1 MAFNISQ
8 LASDG
13 NVPDTV
19 GKSDV
24 VETPKGTKTGGQ
36 DEELVAY
43 VNDFYTQRRT
53 DRRPHEAQWFLNASL
68 IRGITNS
75 KWNPVLN
82 VLESRKAPAHR
93 SRDAINIILPKV
105 KAKLSKFL
113 KTRALPV
120 VQAAST
126 DHEDIMNAAATTKVL
141 EYLWDKLQLEEKYEE
156 ALLWSMQTGKAF
168 WWFYWNEKALG
179 RVKSPPDVLG
189 KEEVLNAPLGEPAV
203 ELGTAFE
210 VLVADPGITRVQNQ
224 PEIMRVK
231 TVLTK
236 ELEKTFKLEPGSISA
251 EVKES
256 DLFQYQRQIASLG
269 AKAITGYAAE
279 QKDANEQAK
288 YSVRKELFCAPNA
301 EYPNGRY
308 LVVAGQKLL
317 HQQDELPYGFAT
329 SANPYPCV
337 EFADT
342 LTAGQFWPTTMVEQ
356 LSPVQS
362 QYTRIRQTVDEHL
375 KMHTH
380 PKVFVP
386 KQANIHKDAWNSEGG
401 EKIPFNYQPGM
412 PAPNQWIAYPP
423 PIAGDVWRA
432 LDNLRSERDEVTNLY
447 PASIGSQGA
456 TSGFDTNLLQEA
468 ADSVHAPDIRRNELA
483 LRDAAYK
490 IRRLAKM
497 GYDIPRLVSIVGRD
511 KSPDVFE
518 FSQEQIDEH
527 ANITIDTGSSLPNQ
541 KHARIEAIL
550 KLDERQAFGPP
561 GDPTR
566 NRKLLKMLNLGSQ
579 EEDAA
584 MGARDEEHA
593 RLENLAITRGEQI
606 EDPMPWENHDIEY
619 EIHTD
624 LLKSPEIKGWPQE
637 QRTALI
643 RHVVLH
649 VKWKNPQNALQL
661 AAIFGMQDVV
671 QNIQQTMMVEQQA
684 QTMGQP
690 PQAPP
695 AGGPPPQP
703 GEAPQPPPQA
713 PPAAGQPPAQ
723 AVPQA
728 A

>member
-1 MAFNISQ
+1 MSLTVSQ
-8 LASDG
+8 LAADG
-13 NVPDTV
+13 NMPDTV
-19 GKSDV
+19 GNSDV
-24 VETPKGTKTGGQ
+24 REGSQ
-36 DEELVAY
+36 DNQSQSDKDQELVAY
-43 VNDFYTQRRT
+43 VNDFYTRT
-53 DRRPHEAQWFLNASL
+53 RNDRRPHEAQWFFNASL
-68 IRGITNS
+68 IRGLTNA

-82 VLESRKAPAHR
+82 VLESRKAPSHR
-93 SRDAINIILPKV
+93 TRDSINIVLPKV

-120 VQAAST
+120 VQPAST
-126 DHEDIMNAAATTKVL
+126 DHEDIMNASATTKVL

-168 WWFYWNEKALG
+168 WWFYWNERGLG
-179 RVKSPPDVLG
+179 RVKSPEDILG
-189 KEEVLNAPLGEPAV
+189 KSEVLNVPLGEPAV

-210 VLVADPGITRVQNQ
+210 VLVSDPGITRLQNQ

-236 ELEKTFKLEPGSISA
+236 DLETQFKLAPETITP

-269 AKAITGYAAE
+269 AKAITGLG
-279 QKDANEQAK
+279 QHTKDDKEKPK
-288 YSVRKELFCAPNA
+288 YSVRKELFTAPNA
-301 EYPNGRY
+301 QFPNGRY
-308 LVVAGQKLL
+308 VVVAGNKKL
-317 HQQDELPYGFAT
+317 HAQDELPYGLA
-329 SANPYPCV
+329 SSSNPFPCV

-356 LSPVQS
+356 LSPIQS

-375 KMHTH
+375 KMHTN

-386 KQANIHKDAWNSEGG
+386 KQANIHKDAWNSESG

-432 LDNLRSERDEVTNLY
+432 LDNLRSERDEVTILY
-447 PASIGSQGA
+447 PASVGNTGGA
-456 TSGFDTNLLQEA
+456 SGFDTNLLQEA
-468 ADSVHAPDIRRNELA
+468 ADSVHAPDIRRNELS

-497 GYDIPRLVSIVGRD
+497 GYDIPRLISIVGRD

-527 ANITIDTGSSLPNQ
+527 ANIIIDTGSALPNQ

-550 KLDERQAFGPP
+550 KLDERQAFGAP

-566 NRKLLKMLNLGSQ
+566 NRKLLKMLNLGTQ
-579 EEDAA
+579 EESAA

-593 RLENLAITRGEQI
+593 RLENLSFTRSEPV
-606 EDPMPWENHDIEY
+606 EDPQPWENHDVEY

-624 LLKSPEIKGWPQE
+624 LLKSPEIKGWKPE
-637 QRTALI
+637 QRNALI
-643 RHVVLH
+643 RHVILH
-649 VKWKNPQNALQL
+649 TRWKNPQNALQL

-671 QNIQQTMMVEQQA
+671 EIIQQTMMIQQQFAPQA
-684 QTMGQP
+684 QP
-690 PQAPP
+690 APDQAN
-695 AGGPPPQP
+695 QQQQQ
-703 GEAPQPPPQA
+703 QPPPQEA
-713 PPAAGQPPAQ
+713 SQAQ
-723 AVPQA
+723 AA
-728 A
+728 